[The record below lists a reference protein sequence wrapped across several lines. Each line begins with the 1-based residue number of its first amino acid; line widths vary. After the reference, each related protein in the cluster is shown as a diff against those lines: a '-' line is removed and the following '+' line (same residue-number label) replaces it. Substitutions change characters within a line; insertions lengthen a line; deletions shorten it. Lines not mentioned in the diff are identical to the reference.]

1 MASVTTIALL
11 SKKENM
17 STQLFS
23 RYWRDIHGVLAARI
37 PGFESYVQFHL
48 GTSVRNL
55 PLPKDV
61 VSTASSR
68 TRFHGIAEV
77 TFADEVAR
85 AGLAS
90 SEVAALIQQDERNL
104 FKTSLLYNLA
114 AGASRTYIERSRK
127 GPGVSGDGKSE
138 SLFML
143 LGRRSGFGGDLT
155 PLIEQS
161 LLPALSRNPCVS
173 KLRIHA
179 LASGDPHLWSTPD
192 VDNQQSTANAFDAVI
207 QIEGIGTLETLETLR
222 QACETASRQGLFEA
236 VGKLQLYRTAAC
248 HPMVRDKLPTQLGL
262 RGLDALQTIVA
273 AGADN
278 QLQEAILRCLYGTD
292 AAPL

>member
-11 SKKENM
+11 SKKDSM
-17 STQLFS
+17 SSQLFS

-48 GTSVRNL
+48 GPSLRNL
-55 PLPKDV
+55 ALPKDV
-61 VSTASSR
+61 VSTTSSR

-77 TFADEVAR
+77 TFTDEAAR

-90 SEVAALIQQDERNL
+90 SQVAALIQRDERNL

-114 AGASRTYIERSRK
+114 PGASRTYIERSQK
-127 GPGVSGDGKSE
+127 IPANGNAKSE

-143 LGRRSGFGGDLT
+143 LGRRAGFAYELT

-161 LLPALSRNPCVS
+161 LLPALSRNNCVS
-173 KLRIHA
+173 KLRIHT
-179 LASGDPHLWSTPD
+179 LVSGNPHLWNTPE
-192 VDNQQSTANAFDAVI
+192 VDNQQSAADAIEVVI
-207 QIEGIGTLETLETLR
+207 QIDSAGTLQTMETLR
-222 QACETASRQGLFEA
+222 QACETASRQRLFEA
-236 VGKLQLYRTAAC
+236 VGKMQLYRTAAC
-248 HPMVRDKLPTQLGL
+248 HAMVQSNLPTHVGL
-262 RGLDALQTIVA
+262 RGLDALQTIIA

-278 QLQEAILRCLYGTD
+278 QLQEDILRCLYGTD

>member
-11 SKKENM
+11 SKKEGM
-17 STQLFS
+17 STHLFS

-37 PGFESYVQFHL
+37 PGFDAYVQFHL
-48 GTSVRNL
+48 GTGVRNL

-61 VSTASSR
+61 ASATAAS

-77 TFADEVAR
+77 TFANEKAR

-127 GPGVSGDGKSE
+127 HLLPGDGKSE

-143 LGRRSGFGGDLT
+143 LGRRPGFVGDLI

-161 LLPALSRNPCVS
+161 LLPALTRNPCVS

-179 LASGDPHLWSTPD
+179 LASGDPQAWNTPD
-192 VDNQQSTANAFDAVI
+192 VDNGPNAATAFDAVI
-207 QIEGIGTLETLETLR
+207 QIEGAGTLETLETLR
-222 QACETASRQGLFEA
+222 QAFETANRQGLFQA
-236 VGKLQLYRTAAC
+236 VGKVQLYRTAAC
-248 HPMVRDKLPTQLGL
+248 HVMVKDGLPTQLGL
-262 RGLDALQTIVA
+262 RGLDALQTII
-273 AGADN
+273 GANAEN
-278 QLQEAILRCLYGTD
+278 QLQQAVLRCLYGTD